1 LRGAKV
7 FVLSNFL
14 QAVAKVLDW
23 VLRAYMLVV
32 IGSVIISWVDADPL
46 NPIVRLLRQ
55 ATEPVF
61 DPLRPLIPT
70 ADLGI
75 DFSPLI
81 VLLAVYFARAFL
93 VRSIMDLAVRL
104 RGSSGSA

>member
-1 LRGAKV
+1 M

-14 QAVAKVLDW
+14 EAVAKVLGW

-32 IGSVIISWVDADPL
+32 IGFVIISLVDADPL
-46 NPIVRLLRQ
+46 NPIVRFLHQ
-55 ATEPVF
+55 ATEPVL
-61 DPLRPLIPT
+61 DPLRRLIPT

-81 VLLAVYFARAFL
+81 VVLAVYFARAFL

-104 RGSSGSA
+104 RGSSASA